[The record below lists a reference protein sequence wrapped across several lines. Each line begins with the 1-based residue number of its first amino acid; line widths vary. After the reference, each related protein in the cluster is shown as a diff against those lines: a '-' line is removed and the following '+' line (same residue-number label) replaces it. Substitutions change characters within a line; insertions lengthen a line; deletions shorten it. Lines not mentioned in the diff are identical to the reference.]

1 LEEDKKILKEEN
13 AVQEEQISKL
23 IAKYKVLEKSM
34 EKTLSTLKKK
44 TLLENRVMELGMD
57 NNLVKNLA

>member
-1 LEEDKKILKEEN
+1 MEEDKKILKEEN